1 MARKTVKRTA
11 KQKLKK
17 AFGWLHL
24 WVGLI
29 SGLVVLV
36 SMLGATV
43 FVWEEELTDWY
54 YDELVFTDNVGEEV
68 LPASQ
73 LYAAVRKA
81 YPGKTFRGLQVYRP
95 ADRNYTM
102 VRYKKAETPGWTWA
116 SGIEH
121 YIVVFVNP
129 YSAEVAGHID
139 MKKDWITLTR
149 FLHQNLLLSRKIGE
163 EIVGAAALIMIFLA
177 LSGIYLWW
185 PKNMRMLKQRVKI
198 KWDASFKRV
207 NWDIHSVGG
216 FYTWIFVI
224 FFAATGLTWSYS
236 WWTDGIYRLLG
247 NDPEEV
253 FERPE
258 PPAITNHDFTYSMDL
273 AFADALSKQPN
284 WHKIYFNIPST
295 EQEKGTISAG
305 IYYDNGDSWWETS
318 DYFYYHPETGALHH
332 GMTHEEKLVGEKWR
346 NSNYAMHV
354 GSIYGLP
361 TKIIAS
367 ICALFFGSLPV
378 TGFLIWR
385 GRKKKKNPVRRTKKV
400 ITSSEEIKV
409 EVLEPN
415 QSVV

>member
-1 MARKTVKRTA
+1 MARKTAKRTV
-11 KQKLKK
+11 KQKIKK
-17 AFGWLHL
+17 VFGWLHL

-29 SGLVVLV
+29 SGLVVLI

-54 YDELVFTDNVGEEV
+54 YDELVFADTVGEEV

-73 LYAAVRKA
+73 LYAAVKEA
-81 YPGKTFRGLQVYRP
+81 YPGKKFRGLQAYRP
-95 ADRNYTM
+95 AGRNFTM
-102 VRYKKAETPGWTWA
+102 VSYKRAENPGWTWA

-121 YIVVFVNP
+121 YIVVFINP

-139 MKKDWITLTR
+139 MKKDWITLSR
-149 FLHQNLLLSRKIGE
+149 FLHQNLLLNRKVGE
-163 EIVGAAALIMIFLA
+163 EIVGAAALMMIFLA

-185 PKNMRMLKQRVKI
+185 PKNMRMLKQRIKI

-216 FYTWIFVI
+216 FYTWLFVL

-236 WWTDGIYRLLG
+236 WWTEGIYRMLG

-253 FERPE
+253 FVRPE
-258 PPAITNHDFTYSMDL
+258 PPTITNHDFGHSMDL
-273 AFADALSKQPN
+273 AFADAMSKQPN
-284 WHKIYFNIPST
+284 WHKIYFNVPSA

-332 GMTHEEKLVGEKWR
+332 SMTHEEKLLGEKWR

-361 TKIIAS
+361 TKIIAT
-367 ICALFFGSLPV
+367 ICALFFASLPV

-385 GRKKKKNPVRRTKKV
+385 GRK
-400 ITSSEEIKV
+400 
-409 EVLEPN
+409 
-415 QSVV
+415 